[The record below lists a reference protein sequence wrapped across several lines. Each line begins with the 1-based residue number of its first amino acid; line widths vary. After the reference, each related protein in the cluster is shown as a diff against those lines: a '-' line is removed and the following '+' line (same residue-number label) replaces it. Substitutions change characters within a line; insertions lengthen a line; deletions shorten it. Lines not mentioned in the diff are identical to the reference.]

1 MINLNYSK
9 KSKFLLPIKEKL
21 EDKFLKEISIN
32 LSKITSQKGY
42 EGEYLI
48 KINVNKSHFSV
59 NFLNSDPT
67 RFPQRIRVAATVL
80 SGLKLYGRYIISH
93 KNKILTIQK
102 A

>member
-1 MINLNYSK
+1 MSNLAYSK

-21 EDKFLKEISIN
+21 EDKFFKEISID
-32 LSKITSQKGY
+32 LSQITSQKGY

-48 KINVNKSHFSV
+48 EINESHFSA
-59 NFLNSDPT
+59 NFLNNDPT

-80 SGLKLYGRYIISH
+80 SRLKFYGKYIISH

-102 A
+102 T

>member
-1 MINLNYSK
+1 MKDLNYSK

-21 EDKFLKEISIN
+21 ENFFKEISID

-48 KINVNKSHFSV
+48 EINKSHFSAD
-59 NFLNSDPT
+59 FINSDDT

-80 SGLKLYGRYIISH
+80 SELKLYGRYIISH
-93 KNKILTIQK
+93 KNKILAIQK

>member
-1 MINLNYSK
+1 MININYSK
-9 KSKFLLPIKEKL
+9 RSKFLLPMGKSL
-21 EDKFLKEISIN
+21 ENFSTKISID
-32 LSKITSQKGY
+32 LSQITSQKGY

-48 KINVNKSHFSV
+48 EINESHFSA
-59 NFLNSDPT
+59 NFLNNDPT

-80 SGLKLYGRYIISH
+80 SRLKFYGKYIISH